1 MQVRVAKLFDEP
13 RWEWDLGRPPIS
25 DGLLFRRVA
34 MRAGQQC
41 LIPAR
46 VGAWSA
52 YVSMAGS
59 LHFGRGVLLCG
70 GVFIFDGFS
79 RRGLL
84 TSVFEIIIL

>member
-1 MQVRVAKLFDEP
+1 MFGRV
-13 RWEWDLGRPPIS
+13 
-25 DGLLFRRVA
+25 V
-34 MRAGQQC
+34 MRAGRQC
-41 LIPAR
+41 LIPGR

-59 LHFGRGVLLCG
+59 LHFGRGVLFCG